1 MKVKLKKGKLCG
13 DNPYNLAPLFGQ
25 LKWTKFQHTCL
36 NPKDRELCQHR
47 LKSGENLMED
57 RSDTDVQ
64 IDSSNVGI
72 AAKD

>member
-1 MKVKLKKGKLCG
+1 
-13 DNPYNLAPLFGQ
+13 
-25 LKWTKFQHTCL
+25 L

-64 IDSSNVGI
+64 IDFVKCWYSGERLIERSSSWFHPKFLQG
-72 AAKD
+72 K